1 MQIEIDWDDAKA
13 ASNLVKHKVSFEDAT
28 VVFRDPLAR
37 TRPDPDSSTEQRWIT
52 IG

>member
-13 ASNLVKHKVSFEDAT
+13 ASNLVKHKDAT